1 VLSEHPA
8 PVETRAAET
17 IRQLGLKHLGA
28 RYATL
33 LNRSARRA
41 LLASEKDE
49 LAATERALEQLH
61 AMRPVGPLLTR
72 KRGAWLQEE
81 ESERELPV

>member
-1 VLSEHPA
+1 MDLEFPA
-8 PVETRAAET
+8 PVETRAAEE

-33 LNRSARRA
+33 LNRSARRR

-49 LAATERALEQLH
+49 LAETGRALDQLH
-61 AMRPVGPLLTR
+61 AMRPTGPLLTR
-72 KRGAWLQEE
+72 KRGEWLIEE
-81 ESERELPV
+81 ESESELPT